1 MGIKT
6 RIIPAIVVIALAF
19 VFLGCGGAGNG
30 GGGGGQVQAVGLH
43 GDPSEE
49 YYQLNFVTGVEYWFP
64 VYEGFKQAGN
74 LLGVKT
80 FYTGCTEYDANKE
93 VEVFDQ
99 TLAKNPKGIFLSP
112 ITAEAFKE
120 PVDRAIA
127 QGVAI
132 VTFASDSPESA
143 RNGYITSDNVKEGQH
158 AARSI
163 GKALGGRGKVMTLR
177 NPGQT
182 NHDIRVDTFIATIKA
197 EFPGI
202 QVVAD
207 SPTNQDPDK
216 AYSAVMTVAQMHPDL
231 GGVWMPEAS
240 SAMGASRAAV
250 ELGGGKAKI
259 LVICAD
265 VNEQILDML
274 QTGDMFG
281 AINPDQG
288 MQGFFGMFML
298 FMAAHP
304 ELIDPMNGK
313 KAMSQNPVY
322 IPYVDNGLNLVTG
335 ENAKYFYVDKYAES
349 LGYSGIQ
356 DMLGPGTGVP
366 RR

>member
-1 MGIKT
+1 MGIKAKILAVFT
-6 RIIPAIVVIALAF
+6 VIALAA
-19 VFLGCGGAGNG
+19 LMSCGGGAAPSG
-30 GGGGGQVQAVGLH
+30 GGGEVQAVGLH
-43 GDPSEE
+43 GSPDEE
-49 YYQLNFVTGVEYWFP
+49 YYQLQFVSGVEYWFP

-80 FYTGCTEYDANKE
+80 FYVGCTEYDANKE
-93 VEVFDQ
+93 VEVFEQ
-99 TLAKNPKGIFLSP
+99 TLAKNPKGIYLSP

-127 QGVAI
+127 QGVAV
-132 VTFASDSPESA
+132 VTMASDSPDSK
-143 RNGYITSDNVKEGQH
+143 RHGYITSDNVNEGQH
-158 AARSI
+158 AARAI
-163 GKALGGRGKVMTLR
+163 AQALGGQGKVMTLR

-182 NHDIRVDTFIATIKA
+182 NHDIRIDTFIATMRA
-197 EFPGI
+197 EFPNI

-231 GGVWMPEAS
+231 GAVFMPEAS

-250 ELGGGKAKI
+250 ELGGGKANIK
-259 LVICAD
+259 VMCCD

-288 MQGFFGMFML
+288 MQGWFGMLVL
-298 FMAAHP
+298 FTAAHP
-304 ELIDPMNGK
+304 ELINPMNGK
-313 KAMSQNPVY
+313 KAMGLNPTY
-322 IPYVDNGLNLVTG
+322 IPYLDNGLNLVTA
-335 ENAKYFYVDKYAES
+335 ENAQYFYVDKYAES
-349 LGYSGIQ
+349 LGYKNIQ
-356 DMLGPGTGVP
+356 DMLGPGGP
-366 RR
+366 K